1 MYLGIP
7 SLTLFKINQ
16 EYRNGVSKGEV
27 DDVVLAER
35 FFRYWYNQKKRL
47 GKSTDRYKD
56 IYTALAGLG
65 KPVFAEIFQQ
75 RYLDEVAMKY
85 DDFVSILQENQLK
98 FNSSS

>member
-47 GKSTDRYKD
+47 GWFELSIICSHSPKFKGRGQTG
-56 IYTALAGLG
+56 LAGKEG
-65 KPVFAEIFQQ
+65 EKERGDYRQGRQI
-75 RYLDEVAMKY
+75 RRKGG
-85 DDFVSILQENQLK
+85 I
-98 FNSSS
+98 